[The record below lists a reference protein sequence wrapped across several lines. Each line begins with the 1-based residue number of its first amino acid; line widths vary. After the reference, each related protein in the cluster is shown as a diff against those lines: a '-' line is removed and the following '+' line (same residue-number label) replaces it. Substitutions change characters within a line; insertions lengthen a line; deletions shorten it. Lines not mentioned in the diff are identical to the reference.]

1 MAIRFLNNL
10 DLTTNEIQNVAA
22 QNLASNPAG
31 YAGQFIFNTTSNS
44 FNVYNGTSWIV
55 LDGSGDI
62 SGVTAGAGL
71 SGGGTSG
78 NVTVAVDYDGS
89 DNIILAAADGTALTL
104 ATTDKV
110 IISSASDSNVKY
122 ANLSQLSAAI
132 GGGTVTSVGLTS
144 QGDAIA
150 IIGTPVTTSGNLG
163 ITFQGDTNDY
173 INGEGDL
180 ILLSTLPQGTV
191 TSVQLAVP
199 SALSVSG
206 GPITSSG
213 TITIAGAGTT
223 SQFIDGTGALQTINV
238 GDITGLTEGAGISIA
253 NATGPVPTVAVDY
266 AGADNVILEAQ
277 DLSGTAIT
285 TGSKILFSDSSSD
298 VSFGN
303 VSDLPFSNNSGTV
316 TSITNAADTGTGTAI
331 TGSGTFTY
339 TGGTN
344 VTTSVSGT
352 TVTINTSATTNLGTV
367 TSVAATGANGLT
379 VSGSPITTSGTL
391 AFGISAG
398 GIANDRLANNTIS
411 GVALGGVLNTL
422 TATNTSLTFSG
433 SYNGAVARTVA
444 LNYAAAGGFIDVATD
459 SEGSA
464 LDVDSIII
472 AMADGSTIA
481 AKHLV
486 GDLPYSNNSGTV
498 TSIAT
503 PATGGLTGGTITT
516 TGSLSLKNSGSLS
529 ANALM
534 KWDNGNNQLTNSSVT
549 DDGSTVTIAG
559 NLTVNGTTTTINSTT
574 VSIED
579 NMMEYANGNDVAG
592 GGANSVDI
600 GFFGNYVISATD
612 YYPTLFYDA
621 SSSSTAS
628 APKFRLGN
636 ATTKPTTTATIANVG
651 TLIANIEGEITGNA
665 ATATKLAT
673 ARSISATGDASWTVS
688 FDGSANVTSGLT
700 LATVNSTTGSF
711 GSASN
716 TLTATVNAKG
726 LVTAMAATAISITAS
741 QVSDF
746 CTAVESCIGSSHTYA
761 QNIGNASATSYTV
774 SHNFGT
780 RDVMVQVY
788 DTASPYDTLFLE
800 VQRTSTNALT
810 LISSAAI
817 SLNGAR
823 CLVTKVA

>member
-10 DLTTNEIQNVAA
+10 DLTTNELQNVKA
-22 QNLASNPAG
+22 QNLASDPAG
-31 YAGQFIFNTTSNS
+31 YEGQFIYNTTSNT
-44 FNVYNGTSWIV
+44 FKYYNGTAWIS
-55 LDGSGDI
+55 LDGTGDI
-62 SGVTAGAGL
+62 SGVTAGTGL

-78 NVTVAVDYDGS
+78 NVTVAVDYAGT
-89 DNIILAAADGTALTL
+89 DNIILAAGDGTLLTL
-104 ATTDKV
+104 ATTDRV
-110 IISSASDSNVKY
+110 MISDESDNDVKFV
-122 ANLSQLSAAI
+122 NLSQLSAAI
-132 GGGTVTSVGLTS
+132 GGGTVTSVGVSMPAAFSVANSPITGAGTIAITGAGSTS
-144 QGDAIA
+144 QYIRGD
-150 IIGTPVTTSGNLG
+150 GTLETFPTIPSG
-163 ITFQGDTNDY
+163 
-173 INGEGDL
+173 
-180 ILLSTLPQGTV
+180 SV
-191 TSVQLAVP
+191 TSVGLAAP
-199 SALSVSG
+199 SAFTVTNSPV
-206 GPITSSG
+206 TSSG
-213 TITIAGAGTT
+213 TLTLAGAGST
-223 SQFIDGTGALQTINV
+223 SQFIDGTGALQT
-238 GDITGLTEGAGISIA
+238 
-253 NATGPVPTVAVDY
+253 
-266 AGADNVILEAQ
+266 
-277 DLSGTAIT
+277 
-285 TGSKILFSDSSSD
+285 
-298 VSFGN
+298 
-303 VSDLPFSNNSGTV
+303 V
-316 TSITNAADTGTGTAI
+316 TS
-331 TGSGTFTY
+331 GS
-339 TGGTN
+339 
-344 VTTSVSGT
+344 
-352 TVTINTSATTNLGTV
+352 V
-367 TSVAATGANGLT
+367 TSVAASGANGLT

-398 GIANDRLANNTIS
+398 GIQNDRLANSTIS
-411 GVALGGVLNTL
+411 GIALGGILKTL
-422 TATNTSLTFSG
+422 TASTGLTMT
-433 SYNGAVARTVA
+433 SYNGAVAISDLGILYTSTNNA
-444 LNYAAAGGFIDVATD
+444 IEAATNLKGTAIATTDVIWYSDIDD
-459 SEGSA
+459 DEIKKG
-464 LDVDSIII
+464 
-472 AMADGSTIA
+472 
-481 AKHLV
+481 LV
-486 GDLPYSNNSGTV
+486 SDLPFDSSGGTV

-534 KWDNGNNQLTNSSVT
+534 KWDNGNNQLTDSSVT

-651 TLIANIEGEITGNA
+651 TLIANVEGEITGNA
-665 ATATKLAT
+665 ATATKLIT
-673 ARSISATGDASWTVS
+673 ARSISATGDAAWSVT
-688 FDGSANVTSGLT
+688 FDGSADVTSGLT

-746 CTAVESCIGSSHTYA
+746 CTAVESCIGSSHQYA
-761 QNIGNASATSYTV
+761 QDIGNNSATSYTV

-780 RDVMVQVY
+780 RDVIVQVY

-810 LISSAAI
+810 LLSTSAIATG
-817 SLNGAR
+817 GAR